1 MSNNE
6 SSSSL
11 EMMSAALRAATKLAA
26 ENDQS
31 AEITPEML
39 ASAIKLAA
47 LSADKQEQL
56 TPDNISAAIQAAKAT
71 TSNKVEERH
80 QNLTPESLAIAL
92 KLATKAAANS
102 GDDDDVDDDQT
113 INPVL
118 AAMKAAIIMTQKEQ
132 SNDLATAETLSNAHK
147 LGKE

>member
-11 EMMSAALRAATKLAA
+11 EMMSAALRAATKLTA
-26 ENDQS
+26 ENDQLP
-31 AEITPEML
+31 EITPGML

-56 TPDNISAAIQAAKAT
+56 TPETVSAAIQAAKAT
-71 TSNKVEERH
+71 TSNEVEGRH

-92 KLATKAAANS
+92 KLAVKAAANNN
-102 GDDDDVDDDQT
+102 DDDDVNDDQT
-113 INPVL
+113 KNPVL
-118 AAMKAAIIMTQKEQ
+118 AAMKAAIIMTQKEH
-132 SNDLATAETLSNAHK
+132 SNDLATAETLSDARK
-147 LGKE
+147 LAKE